1 MARYR
6 AVMPNRTRG
15 GQGCGARSLFTLC
28 DARRRFQ
35 EEQDFA
41 ATAFVVT
48 VVVGSG
54 FRGRGDG
61 VIVVS
66 LILGFATRLGAVL
79 ALGFVAIAVLTAHLY
94 WQYPAAQQ
102 PLRWAVLSKD
112 IAIAGDILIM
122 FATGA
127 AATASMRN

>member
-1 MARYR
+1 MQPLVRC
-6 AVMPNRTRG
+6 MK
-15 GQGCGARSLFTLC
+15 C
-28 DARRRFQ
+28 
-35 EEQDFA
+35 
-41 ATAFVVT
+41 
-48 VVVGSG
+48 
-54 FRGRGDG
+54 GDG